1 MKILKFISVTII
13 IFAIISLIP
22 ILMYENIN
30 ENDYY
35 TQNKTNSLSGPMK
48 YLKQILNSD
57 EINSSETKQDIL
69 ALSDEYSNIIKG
81 YKKDFI
87 TLFMI
92 TTLILTSLIIILG
105 VIILKYTSLKSFSYS
120 IIIAGIL
127 SIFAYLYIYI
137 DVISGLSKMI

>member
-1 MKILKFISVTII
+1 MKILKFIAVTIV
-13 IFAIISLIP
+13 IFAITSLIP

-30 ENDYY
+30 ETDYY
-35 TQNKTNSLSGPMK
+35 TQNSTNSLSGPMK
-48 YLKQILNSD
+48 YLTQILNSN
-57 EINSSETKQDIL
+57 EINSSDTKQDIL
-69 ALSDEYSNIIKG
+69 ALSEEYSNIIRG

-92 TTLILTSLIIILG
+92 TTLILTALIIILG

-120 IIIAGIL
+120 LIIAGIL